1 MTRLLSTTTSRLT
14 ACAATFVVLT
24 AATLSPATGLEGLR
38 VQEPD
43 RPHSAD
49 AAERWWASCTDDLP
63 LAADAAERWAAE
75 CW

>member
-14 ACAATFVVLT
+14 AGAAAFVVLA
-24 AATLSPATGLEGLR
+24 AATLSPASGLEGLR

-49 AAERWWASCTDDLP
+49 AAERWWASCTDNQP
-63 LAADAAERWAAE
+63 FSADAAERWAAE